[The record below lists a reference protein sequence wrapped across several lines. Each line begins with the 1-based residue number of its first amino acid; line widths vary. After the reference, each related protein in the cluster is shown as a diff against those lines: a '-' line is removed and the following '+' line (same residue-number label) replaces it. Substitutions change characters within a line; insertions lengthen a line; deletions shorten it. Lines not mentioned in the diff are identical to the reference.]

1 MITDLQSRSM
11 QNDGNALKLELD
23 YKLNDALNTT
33 EAAGIPDANEFMY
46 FDGSELIGYIGIC
59 GFGGGSMPLE
69 ITGMVDPE
77 YRRQGIFS
85 KLHEQVANECR
96 RRNAG
101 GVLLLCDQKSFAGR
115 QFLEKIGAIYKYS
128 EFEMY
133 LRDVHEEMA
142 GELPRKIELRKAS
155 NKDAGEV
162 ARQNAIYFE
171 DRAEQEGKDVP
182 DGILLM
188 PQEEEK
194 RGMTIY
200 LAEEA
205 GKIIGKVHL
214 QISNGTGAIYGLGVL
229 PEYRREGLGR
239 AILLKAIETLQT
251 ADVEQIMLQVAA
263 DNAKALHLYTSC
275 GFEETSVMDYYDFE

>member
-1 MITDLQSRSM
+1 
-11 QNDGNALKLELD
+11 LKLELD
-23 YKLNDALNTT
+23 YKLSDALNNPK
-33 EAAGIPDANEFMY
+33 AAGVRDTNEFMY
-46 FDGSELIGYIGIC
+46 FDGPELIGYIGIC

-69 ITGMVDPE
+69 ITGMVHPE

-85 KLHEQVANECR
+85 KLHEQAANECR

-101 GVLLLCDQKSFAGR
+101 SVLLLCDQESFAGR
-115 QFLEKIGAIYKYS
+115 QFQEKIGAEYKYS
-128 EFEMY
+128 EFEKY
-133 LRDVHEEMA
+133 IPDGHDEMA

-155 NKDAGEV
+155 NRDAVEV

-182 DGILLM
+182 DEILLM
-188 PQEEEK
+188 PEEEEN

-200 LAEEA
+200 LAEEE
-205 GKIIGKVHL
+205 GTIIGKVHL

-239 AILLKAIETLQT
+239 AILLKAIETLKA
-251 ADVEQIMLQVAA
+251 ADVKQIMLQVAA
-263 DNAKALHLYTSC
+263 DNAKALHLYKSC
-275 GFEETSVMDYYDFE
+275 GFEVTSVMGYYDFK